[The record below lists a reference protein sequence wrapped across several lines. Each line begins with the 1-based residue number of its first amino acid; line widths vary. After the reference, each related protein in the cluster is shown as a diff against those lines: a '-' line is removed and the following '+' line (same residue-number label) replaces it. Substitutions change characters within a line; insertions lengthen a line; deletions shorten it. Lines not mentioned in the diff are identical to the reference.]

1 MSVRQET
8 ERLTP
13 RNWTAGFGMAR
24 VLCMSDHPAEGT
36 VRPESG
42 LTDEDFSP
50 IWADDDRPRIPRV
63 ASEREA
69 LAAYWSTTGRRWK

>member
-1 MSVRQET
+1 MSVRLET

-13 RNWTAGFGMAR
+13 RNWTAGLGMAR
-24 VLCMSDHPAEGT
+24 VLCMCDHPAEAM

-42 LTDEDFSP
+42 LTNDDFSP
-50 IWADDDRPRIPRV
+50 IWVDDGRPRIPRV

-69 LAAYWSTTGRRWK
+69 LAA